1 MRDGPEYI
9 SPPDIL
15 GLVPENAL
23 FELWSFKCLFRKK
36 RLCIFFRIQTR
47 NCQRFFCYNRIV
59 KLKKSVS
66 TKWKNAIK
74 FQNSN
79 QKNINEES
87 EVVLLEVDRVESL
100 RVHLVADMLEWP
112 GSVLEVHECL
122 LDALKINIGKLKV
135 HNGRNYKMKS
145 KME

>member
-36 RLCIFFRIQTR
+36 RLCIFSEFRLKIVNVFLLQS
-47 NCQRFFCYNRIV
+47 NR
-59 KLKKSVS
+59 KAKKNQLS

-122 LDALKINIGKLKV
+122 LDALKINIGNLKV